1 MKSSKLERL
10 SIYLIVACGGTLMIV
25 PFLWMLSTSLKT
37 TVQSMAFPPEWWPQP
52 FVWENYI
59 RIYEHMP
66 FFTFLFNS
74 SKIVFFVLIGQLA
87 TCSMAGYAFAKL
99 RFPGRKALFL
109 ILLSTMMIP
118 AEVTLIPVFVIM
130 KYLGWINTHYA
141 LIVPAFFG
149 SVFGTFLLR
158 QFFLGLPNDLED
170 AARIDGCSPFGIYW
184 RIMLPLAK
192 PSLATLAIFTFMG
205 TWNDFM
211 RPLNLPQRHGQD
223 DSAGR
228 PGPARQSP
236 GHPHPANHGRR
247 HAQPA
252 SDPHPLRLRAE
263 ILRAG
268 NSPDGDERVNLAP
281 IPSVHPG
288 GHAAPSD
295 LLAGARAQKYTH
307 CFIRAPNPPF

>member
-211 RPLNLPQRHGQD
+211 RPLIYLSDMDKMTLPVGL
-223 DSAGR
+223 ALL
-228 PGPARQSP
+228 
-236 GHPHPANHGRR
+236 ANHQDIRI
-247 HAQPA
+247 
-252 SDPHPLRLRAE
+252 PL
-263 ILRAG
+263 IM
-268 NSPDGDERVNLAP
+268 
-281 IPSVHPG
+281 
-288 GHAAPSD
+288 
-295 LLAGARAQKYTH
+295 AGAMLSLLPILILYVFGQKYFVRGIALTGMKG
-307 CFIRAPNPPF
+307 

>member
-1 MKSSKLERL
+1 MKGSKLERL

-211 RPLNLPQRHGQD
+211 RPLIYLSDMDKMTLPVGL
-223 DSAGR
+223 ALL
-228 PGPARQSP
+228 
-236 GHPHPANHGRR
+236 ANHQDIRI
-247 HAQPA
+247 
-252 SDPHPLRLRAE
+252 PL
-263 ILRAG
+263 IM
-268 NSPDGDERVNLAP
+268 
-281 IPSVHPG
+281 
-288 GHAAPSD
+288 
-295 LLAGARAQKYTH
+295 AGAMLSLLPILILYVFGQKYFVRGIALTGMKG
-307 CFIRAPNPPF
+307 

>member
-1 MKSSKLERL
+1 MKGSKLERF
-10 SIYLIVACGGTLMIV
+10 SIYLIVACGGFLMLV

-59 RIYEHMP
+59 HIYQYMP

-74 SKIVFFVLIGQLA
+74 TKIVFFVLIGQLA

-99 RFPGRKALFL
+99 RFPGRKVLFL

-118 AEVTLIPVFVIM
+118 TQVTLIPVFIIM

-158 QFFLGLPNDLED
+158 QFFLGVPNDLED

-192 PSLATLAIFTFMG
+192 PSLATLAIFTFMS

-211 RPLNLPQRHGQD
+211 RPLIYLSDMDKMTLPVGL
-223 DSAGR
+223 ALL
-228 PGPARQSP
+228 
-236 GHPHPANHGRR
+236 ANHQDIRI
-247 HAQPA
+247 
-252 SDPHPLRLRAE
+252 PL
-263 ILRAG
+263 IM
-268 NSPDGDERVNLAP
+268 
-281 IPSVHPG
+281 
-288 GHAAPSD
+288 
-295 LLAGARAQKYTH
+295 AGAMLSLLPILILYIFGQKYFVRGIAMTGMKG
-307 CFIRAPNPPF
+307 